1 MKRLLRQI
9 LIPLLTAFITAII
22 TSIIV
27 AVFRLRLS
35 MFLRYVWK
43 QLESL
48 KSWVLDKYNY
58 VASVDGEWPFIVKS
72 ACFALFASFISFIIA
87 FITKKCNTKRK
98 VNSNFKYSF
107 GIVKQKMLP
116 AFVNMV
122 SKNPK
127 EKNQRIDRYIQSP
140 IEYVNETLNGNK
152 VPGFNPDDPSQDA
165 MFNTNIKYIVAIT
178 AENPNLW
185 LDPTVCFYMANC
197 YAVSLMNQTNK
208 AIDEANKVNKNI
220 KKMVVKNRDMLE
232 DKMETIEKDIIDK
245 LSDSKPIA
253 GFEFV
258 RFFMFTDAQNKSCE
272 NAVFPSLKAAQDL
285 FRTHSFYINKDCIKT
300 EKTQSEN
307 WKEFSAVVT
316 RLWSL
321 FEDTAF
327 IDDGIEAQNVIVTRK
342 KEIIPEFLFLY
353 YNNKVEM
360 RSYLD
365 GNPVKVEIKK
375 NTKYSQYF
383 KKCFKKSQVVKR
395 RKYIKKYNYGDK
407 FVISDID
414 KLVSLLASYVKD
426 NEYQDDSTFINNNH
440 MVNNNNAF
448 IDWEIA

>member
-152 VPGFNPDDPSQDA
+152 VPGFNPDTCA
-165 MFNTNIKYIVAIT
+165 NI
-178 AENPNLW
+178 
-185 LDPTVCFYMANC
+185 
-197 YAVSLMNQTNK
+197 
-208 AIDEANKVNKNI
+208 
-220 KKMVVKNRDMLE
+220 
-232 DKMETIEKDIIDK
+232 
-245 LSDSKPIA
+245 
-253 GFEFV
+253 
-258 RFFMFTDAQNKSCE
+258 
-272 NAVFPSLKAAQDL
+272 
-285 FRTHSFYINKDCIKT
+285 
-300 EKTQSEN
+300 
-307 WKEFSAVVT
+307 
-316 RLWSL
+316 
-321 FEDTAF
+321 
-327 IDDGIEAQNVIVTRK
+327 
-342 KEIIPEFLFLY
+342 
-353 YNNKVEM
+353 
-360 RSYLD
+360 
-365 GNPVKVEIKK
+365 
-375 NTKYSQYF
+375 
-383 KKCFKKSQVVKR
+383 
-395 RKYIKKYNYGDK
+395 
-407 FVISDID
+407 
-414 KLVSLLASYVKD
+414 
-426 NEYQDDSTFINNNH
+426 
-440 MVNNNNAF
+440 
-448 IDWEIA
+448 